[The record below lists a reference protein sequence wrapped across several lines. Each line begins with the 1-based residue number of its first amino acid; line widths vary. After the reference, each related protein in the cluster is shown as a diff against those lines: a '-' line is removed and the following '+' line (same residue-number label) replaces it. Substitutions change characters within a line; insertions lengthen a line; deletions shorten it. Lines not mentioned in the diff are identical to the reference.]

1 MGLARGYLKRPELTA
16 EKFIPNPFS
25 DEPGA
30 RLYRT
35 GDQVRYLPDGN
46 LEFLGRLDDQVKLRG
61 FRIELGEIEA
71 VLGQHEAVE
80 QAVVMTR
87 EDTPGN
93 PYLVAY
99 LVTPQD
105 PAPASAELRQLLR
118 ATLPDYMVPATFV
131 WLEALPLTLHG
142 KVDRRAL
149 PAPERTRPELA
160 NAYVG
165 ARTPVEEKLTEIVA
179 QLLGVEKVGIYDNF
193 FELGGH
199 SLLATQAMSRIRAV
213 FEVTLSLRHLFETP
227 TVAGLAERIETIHW
241 VVQGAAMPP
250 KTEVDDREE
259 GEL

>member
-1 MGLARGYLKRPELTA
+1 
-16 EKFIPNPFS
+16 
-25 DEPGA
+25 
-30 RLYRT
+30 
-35 GDQVRYLPDGN
+35 
-46 LEFLGRLDDQVKLRG
+46 LDDQVKIRG

-71 VLGQHEAVE
+71 VLGQHAAV
-80 QAVVMTR
+80 QQTVVMAR
-87 EDTPGN
+87 EDIPGN
-93 PYLVAY
+93 PSLVAY
-99 LVTPQD
+99 LVTTQD
-105 PAPASAELRQLLR
+105 PAPTSAEWRQFLRQK
-118 ATLPDYMVPATFV
+118 LPDYMLPATFV
-131 WLEALPLTLHG
+131 WLEALPLTLNG
-142 KVDRRAL
+142 KVDRSAL
-149 PAPERTRPELA
+149 PAPERTRSELA
-160 NAYVG
+160 NTYVE

-179 QLLGVEKVGIYDNF
+179 QLLGVEKMGIYDNF